1 MVTRSEERSR
11 LGAPEPLFQVES
23 ASRGRSGGHSSL
35 GRAAIGWE
43 EMSHSGRWVALVATC
58 CLLVPESRSGST
70 EGGKVSEART
80 LGGRCSWASSILSS
94 KGTEMASFSGP
105 FREERWRKD
114 WGKSGSLARKQRYGQ
129 LCWEQSKETLGQETP
144 TLWLGVPKV
153 L

>member
-1 MVTRSEERSR
+1 MVTRSEEGSR

-23 ASRGRSGGHSSL
+23 ASHGRSGSHSSL

-43 EMSHSGRWVALVATC
+43 EMSHSGGWVALVATR

-80 LGGRCSWASSILSS
+80 VGGRCSRASPILSS

-105 FREERWRKD
+105 FREERWRKA
-114 WGKSGSLARKQRYGQ
+114 WGKQWRLGEKAEIRSAVLGTEQRDAGTGNSHPLAGS
-129 LCWEQSKETLGQETP
+129 P
-144 TLWLGVPKV
+144 
-153 L
+153 